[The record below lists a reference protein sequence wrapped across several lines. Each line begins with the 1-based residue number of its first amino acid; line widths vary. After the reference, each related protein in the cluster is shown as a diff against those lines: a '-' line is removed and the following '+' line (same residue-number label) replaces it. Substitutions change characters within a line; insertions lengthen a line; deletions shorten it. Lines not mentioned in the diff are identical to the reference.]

1 MINVKKILLPT
12 DFSPCAKHALQYA
25 LSLATLF
32 KAKLY
37 ILYVVPKMN
46 ISISAGGIMYPAFKI
61 YEDLEEKAKVKMR
74 HLIPKRFFE
83 QIEVKNIIV
92 RGTPY
97 VEIVKIAKKHDID
110 LITIATH
117 GRTGIAHT
125 LIGSTAERVVR
136 KAPCPVLTI
145 KHPEHEFVIPE

>member
-1 MINVKKILLPT
+1 MIIVKNILLPT

-32 KAKLY
+32 KAKLH

-46 ISISAGGIMYPAFKI
+46 VSISAGGVMYPVFKV
-61 YEDLEEKAKVKMR
+61 YEDMEEKAKKKMH
-74 HLIPKRFFE
+74 HLIPKRFLE
-83 QIEVKNIIV
+83 QIEINNIIV

-97 VEIVKIAKKHDID
+97 VEIIKVAKKQNID

-117 GRTGIAHT
+117 GRTGISHT
-125 LIGSTAERVVR
+125 LMGSTAERVVR

-145 KHPEHEFVIPE
+145 KHPELEFVIPA

>member
-1 MINVKKILLPT
+1 MITVKKILFPT
-12 DFSPCAKHALQYA
+12 DFSPCAKHALKYA

-46 ISISAGGIMYPAFKI
+46 VSISAGGVMYPAFKI
-61 YEDLEEKAKVKMR
+61 YEDLEGKAKKKMH
-74 HLIPKRFFE
+74 HLIPKRFLD

-97 VEIVKIAKKHDID
+97 VEIIKSAKKHNID

-117 GRTGIAHT
+117 GRTGMSHA
-125 LIGSTAERVVR
+125 LIGSTAEKVVR

-145 KHPEHEFVIPE
+145 KHPEHEFVIPA

>member
-1 MINVKKILLPT
+1 MIIVKNILLPT

-32 KAKLY
+32 KAKLH

-46 ISISAGGIMYPAFKI
+46 VSISAGGVMYPVFKV
-61 YEDLEEKAKVKMR
+61 YEDMEEKAKKKMH
-74 HLIPKRFFE
+74 HLIPKRFLE
-83 QIEVKNIIV
+83 QIEINNIIV

-97 VEIVKIAKKHDID
+97 VEIIKVAKKQNID

-117 GRTGIAHT
+117 GRTGISHA
-125 LIGSTAERVVR
+125 LMGSTAERVVR

-145 KHPEHEFVIPE
+145 KHPEHEFVIPA